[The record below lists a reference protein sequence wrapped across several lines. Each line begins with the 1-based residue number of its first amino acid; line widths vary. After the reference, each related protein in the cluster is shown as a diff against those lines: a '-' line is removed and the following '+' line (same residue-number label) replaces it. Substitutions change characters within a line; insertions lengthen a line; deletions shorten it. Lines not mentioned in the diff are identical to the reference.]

1 MKVRAGFVSN
11 SSSSSFIVLIPNNFD
26 IQTINFEKYKNEYCY
41 SENEDIIKA
50 FRKLKRTGSYCE
62 GDDYM
67 CFNILGNILEEFLV
81 CDSYINTSNE
91 IVSINKNKINKI
103 LKTEKKWKQELDLFQ
118 IQAVVLL

>member
-1 MKVRAGFVSN
+1 MKVRLGFVSN

-26 IQTINFEKYKNEYCY
+26 IQTIDLEKYKNEYHY
-41 SENEDIIKA
+41 SKNEDIIKA

-62 GDDYM
+62 DDDYM

-103 LKTEKKWKQELDLFQ
+103 LKTEKK
-118 IQAVVLL
+118 